1 MRPDTKIAL
10 ITGAGSGIGRA
21 LALEASSRGLTVVM
35 VGRRGDKLNE
45 TASMIDRG
53 NTVLT
58 LPADLTDRS
67 DRTNIL
73 AQIKDRFGRLD
84 YLVNN
89 AGSVAVGPFQALDDQ
104 AMTDLFAVNV
114 LAPACLIRE
123 AIPLLRRSG
132 AGRIVNIGSM
142 FGDIAFPQFALYS
155 ASKYALR
162 GLSNGLRRELKADGI
177 GVTYA
182 APRATRTPAARSFE
196 PLAKP
201 MGMTFDTPERVAHWI
216 WSGVFAERDN
226 LYPGLTERFA
236 VLAQTFIPGLL
247 DRHFSRIEQ
256 TLRNR
261 DDAPTVAG
269 GEKSVP

>member
-1 MRPDTKIAL
+1 MQHDVKVAL

-21 LALEASSRGLTVVM
+21 LAIEASSRGLAVVL

-45 TASMIDRG
+45 TALMIDPQ

-67 DRTNIL
+67 DRANIL
-73 AQIKDRFGRLD
+73 AQIEDRFGRLD
-84 YLVNN
+84 FLVNN
-89 AGSVAVGPFQALDDQ
+89 AGRVAVGPFQALDDQ

-123 AIPLLRRSG
+123 AIPLLRRAG

-182 APRATRTPAARSFE
+182 APRATRTPAAKSFE
-196 PLAKP
+196 KLAGP
-201 MGMTFDTPERVAHWI
+201 MGMAFDTPETVAHWI
-216 WSGVFAERDN
+216 WKGALAGRST
-226 LYPGLTERFA
+226 LYPGWVERIA
-236 VLAQTFIPGLL
+236 LLVQTFLPGLL

-256 TLRNR
+256 TVRNSENPSTGR
-261 DDAPTVAG
+261 PA
-269 GEKSVP
+269 KSSA